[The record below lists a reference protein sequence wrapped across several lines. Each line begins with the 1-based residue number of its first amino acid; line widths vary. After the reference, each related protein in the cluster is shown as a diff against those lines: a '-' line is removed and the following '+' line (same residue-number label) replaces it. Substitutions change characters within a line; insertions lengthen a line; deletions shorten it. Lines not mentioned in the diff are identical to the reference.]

1 MENIYNFSETEM
13 LAFALVLFRILGF
26 VISMPVFGTQSVPVQ
41 VKVLFSLSMAFIL
54 FPVVGYQNLDVALTD
69 VMAANLAIKEI
80 FVGLVF
86 GYLVRIF
93 FMSLSMAGQIISVS
107 LGVASAQLFNPAFG
121 DSGSSFD
128 QFFMI
133 LGTLF
138 FLAIEGHHIFIG
150 GIVDTYR
157 LIPIESLSLD
167 FTSFAQVAGIVQE
180 ATAVAIKF
188 AAPVF
193 VTILFT
199 NAAMGLIGRTVPQIN
214 ILITSLPVNTMVGL
228 FVMFISLPMLIWQME
243 DLLQSTAEMVFS
255 VMKEL

>member
-1 MENIYNFSETEM
+1 MENLYNFSETEM
-13 LAFALVLFRILGF
+13 LAFALVLFRILAF
-26 VISMPVFGTQSVPVQ
+26 MVAMPVFGTQSVPVQ
-41 VKVLFSLSMAFIL
+41 VKVLFSLTMAFIL
-54 FPVVGYQNLDVALTD
+54 FPVIGYQNLNVNLTEIG
-69 VMAANLAIKEI
+69 AAQLAIREI
-80 FVGLVF
+80 FLGLVF

-138 FLAIEGHHIFIG
+138 FLAINGHHLFIG
-150 GIVDTYR
+150 GLIDTYR
-157 LIPIESLSLD
+157 LIPLEAGTLN
-167 FTSFAQVAGIVQE
+167 FESFAQVAAIVQE
-180 ATAVAIKF
+180 ATEVAIKF

-228 FVMFISLPMLIWQME
+228 AVMFLSLPLMIWQME